1 MLLILLLCSQAFTNS
16 IPELDQENEELRI
29 SNEILHKQLL
39 DLSKFKDMSI
49 IIQEDF
55 TYNKEKLQA
64 LINEFNK
71 ESSDSIQIALVNQ
84 ILYFLKV
91 LHEDLL
97 IMESND
103 QGINAKDIDAASKKL
118 KDSLDKFKT
127 RQENKEFSRAYQEL
141 KQSVER
147 KDQSLQTLQLENA
160 KLIGKLDSAVAELAQ
175 HNQNYSHVSKKL
187 EELQESLEK
196 TQKDQAER
204 LENLKSSLQTEEQAS
219 RSKEIEDFKKIQDSQ
234 DELIDILQSKNSEQ
248 TLKIEELSLEKSNLI
263 SKLRLLNSTIER
275 LNNEI
280 EARSKQLEQS
290 ENKFEDF
297 RRQIEYETNDEIINL
312 RNSEQQIKDEVN
324 ILQLEQ
330 ITLLESITNCTK
342 DLDSLEMEKRQKEN
356 IIKELELLIK
366 EARNGIQ
373 SAKEG
378 RAQEIFSL
386 EEKVK
391 DAETA
396 LGVLQCQ
403 VEESLLKISTQN
415 AEIRELNEK
424 LDEYKFLNNKPE
436 PQGQKGSL
444 RGYSSIFNI

>member
-1 MLLILLLCSQAFTNS
+1 MLLILLLCSQAFCNS

-49 IIQEDF
+49 VIQEDF
-55 TYNKEKLQA
+55 AYNKEKLQA
-64 LINEFNK
+64 LVNEFNK
-71 ESSDSIQIALVNQ
+71 ESSDSIQIALIDQ

-97 IMESND
+97 IMEHND
-103 QGINAKDIDAASKKL
+103 QGVNAKDIEITSKKL
-118 KDSLDKFKT
+118 KESLEKFKT

-175 HNQNYSHVSKKL
+175 HDQNYSHISKKL
-187 EELQESLEK
+187 EELEASLEK

-204 LENLKSSLQTEEQAS
+204 LENLKSSLQSEEQAS

-234 DELIDILQSKNSEQ
+234 DELIDKLQSKNSEQ

-275 LNNEI
+275 LDNEI
-280 EARSKQLEQS
+280 EARSNQLEQS
-290 ENKFEDF
+290 EIKFEDF

-312 RNSEQQIKDEVN
+312 RNSEE
-324 ILQLEQ
+324 
-330 ITLLESITNCTK
+330 
-342 DLDSLEMEKRQKEN
+342 
-356 IIKELELLIK
+356 
-366 EARNGIQ
+366 
-373 SAKEG
+373 
-378 RAQEIFSL
+378 
-386 EEKVK
+386 
-391 DAETA
+391 
-396 LGVLQCQ
+396 
-403 VEESLLKISTQN
+403 
-415 AEIRELNEK
+415 
-424 LDEYKFLNNKPE
+424 
-436 PQGQKGSL
+436 
-444 RGYSSIFNI
+444 